1 MKLFLAT
8 LVLGCAALLFSTA
21 LQSKVFHINKSNTIN
36 PTQAMNLTRALSC
49 VGLNFTTT
57 VYAATTPAPP
67 PLKPRKLNVNEA
79 LKLIHASAQKHKVPA
94 TFVRSIVEAESNYDS
109 EAISPSGA
117 IGLMQVMPETAEE
130 FGCDP
135 KIPEQN
141 VEAGTRYLRALMD
154 RYKGRRDSLKHVIA
168 AYNAGPGNVDRY
180 KGVPPFRETRSY
192 VKRVIENIRE
202 IEDIPKKA
210 PVTLATLMAD

>member
-1 MKLFLAT
+1 MKLFLTT
-8 LVLGCAALLFSTA
+8 LVLGCAALAFRPA
-21 LQSKVFHINKSNTIN
+21 LQSKVSVSNSNTSK
-36 PTQAMNLTRALSC
+36 PTQALDFTSALAR
-49 VGLNFTTT
+49 VGLRFSTT
-57 VYAATTPAPP
+57 VYAATTPTPP
-67 PLKPRKLNVNEA
+67 KPRKLKVDEA

-109 EAISPSGA
+109 EAVSKSGA
-117 IGLMQVMPETAEE
+117 IGLMQLMPETAEE

-141 VEAGTRYLRALMD
+141 VDAGTRYLRVLMD
-154 RYKGRRDSLKHVIA
+154 RYKKHHDPLKHVIA

-192 VKRVIENIRE
+192 VKRVMDNIRE
-202 IEDIPKKA
+202 IEDIPKRA
-210 PVTLATLMAD
+210 PVTLASIMAD